1 MKLREVWKLPNTHG
15 FEFTAVMLDGSR
27 IHARVELID
36 GLHRVVGV
44 DFKQMAG
51 WIP

>member
-1 MKLREVWKLPNTHG
+1 MRNEHG

-27 IHARVELID
+27 VRAHVELID
-36 GLHRVVGV
+36 GIYRVVGV

-51 WIP
+51 WLP